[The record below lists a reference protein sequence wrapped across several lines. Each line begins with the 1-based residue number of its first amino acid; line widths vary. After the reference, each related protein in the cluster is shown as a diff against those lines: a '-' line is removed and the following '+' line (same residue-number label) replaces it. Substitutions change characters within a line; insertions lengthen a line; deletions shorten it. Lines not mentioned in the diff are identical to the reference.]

1 MTWMPNIPVA
11 LAAVDFEQK
20 HADMLASARGVK
32 AEVEEVAA
40 RKIHRLAYGV
50 PATVTFPVYYFG
62 TAAEGFNHWRD
73 LWEASRKPEF
83 IEWGKIR

>member
-32 AEVEEVAA
+32 AEGVQRDREEGKAMRAALAWLQEKPPSVSGLFSRAPRLRAASVCANVE
-40 RKIHRLAYGV
+40 
-50 PATVTFPVYYFG
+50 
-62 TAAEGFNHWRD
+62 
-73 LWEASRKPEF
+73 
-83 IEWGKIR
+83 